1 MIQKKMYLTPFRL
14 SALVPCF
21 WGRHTGSFTRQWRRH
36 RLQLS
41 PQIFCRRQAMSEHLL
56 LWSILRMRNM
66 IQTDACP
73 MKKFPPICL
82 AQTILNFIPVRAWLV
97 ILTVLHTDHCIWP
110 EMYFITQRKVR
121 SHPTKN
127 ERWIRNA
134 GAWGS
139 FRFKWY
145 DRLYRLWFWRR
156 WLYRRSL
163 PFCSK
168 QRQCWFLVWLYGILV
183 GFHPAGFRWRKIK
196 EAVWSYRALM
206 LPVIFQNTWSLTI
219 SPRMVIMTVCF
230 LPADF
235 VFITSMPPL
244 QTTNTVPP
252 IWLLITTVL
261 STIPPITA
269 GGS

>member
-121 SHPTKN
+121 SHPTK
-127 ERWIRNA
+127 
-134 GAWGS
+134 
-139 FRFKWY
+139 K
-145 DRLYRLWFWRR
+145 
-156 WLYRRSL
+156 
-163 PFCSK
+163 
-168 QRQCWFLVWLYGILV
+168 RQMDL
-183 GFHPAGFRWRKIK
+183 KD
-196 EAVWSYRALM
+196 WSITEMAFTGT
-206 LPVIFQNTWSLTI
+206 VTWSEAL
-219 SPRMVIMTVCF
+219 PQALAGMTTT
-230 LPADF
+230 D
-235 VFITSMPPL
+235 SWPL
-244 QTTNTVPP
+244 IPGIRSRSTPYLRIRKTVP
-252 IWLLITTVL
+252 
-261 STIPPITA
+261 
-269 GGS
+269 

>member
-121 SHPTKN
+121 SHPTKKRQADLRLVN
-127 ERWIRNA
+127 NGNGFYRDGDVIGGTA
-134 GAWGS
+134 TGFG
-139 FRFKWY
+139 WY
-145 DRLYRLWFWRR
+145 DNNG
-156 WLYRRSL
+156 
-163 PFCSK
+163 
-168 QRQCWFLVWLYGILV
+168 Q
-183 GFHPAGFRWRKIK
+183 
-196 EAVWSYRALM
+196 
-206 LPVIFQNTWSLTI
+206 LTI
-219 SPRMVIMTVCF
+219 VIPGIRSRSTPY
-230 LPADF
+230 LR
-235 VFITSMPPL
+235 IRK
-244 QTTNTVPP
+244 TVP
-252 IWLLITTVL
+252 
-261 STIPPITA
+261 
-269 GGS
+269 